1 MFPLQTVLLRTSLCK
16 LHVWECFV
24 GEFLGD
30 TAARS
35 WMFVLSAL
43 LALSKLLFV
52 LGCSCFT
59 MLVSAVQQIESADMY
74 TYIRSL
80 PYPIPQVVG

>member
-1 MFPLQTVLLRTSLCK
+1 
-16 LHVWECFV
+16 
-24 GEFLGD
+24 
-30 TAARS
+30 
-35 WMFVLSAL
+35 MFVLSAL